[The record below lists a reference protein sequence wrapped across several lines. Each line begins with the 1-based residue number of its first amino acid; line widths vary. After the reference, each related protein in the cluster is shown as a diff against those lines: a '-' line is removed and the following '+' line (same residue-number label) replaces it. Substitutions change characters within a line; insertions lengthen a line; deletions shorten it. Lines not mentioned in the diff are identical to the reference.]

1 MARKEEEQLSS
12 IYKNI
17 VFPLSKGRY
26 PVCQF
31 VKKVTKPVNNKL
43 EKTQEEEIKR
53 LKGKYNKLEEL
64 VKGKLK

>member
-1 MARKEEEQLSS
+1 
-12 IYKNI
+12 
-17 VFPLSKGRY
+17 
-26 PVCQF
+26 
-31 VKKVTKPVNNKL
+31 VNNKL